1 MGIVIRKVVAMSEV
15 MIRPTEICAHHR
27 PEGCARCK
35 VRLISVCSVLNPSD
49 LAELETM
56 NRPRRFS
63 ARDVIVSESETA
75 ENVFSIT
82 EGMVRIYRMLPDG
95 RRHVLGFGLPGDF
108 LGLSLLSMFEFTA
121 DAVTDVSVCQF
132 PRKTFADF
140 VDRTPYFLKRSHEF
154 ATNELRLAQHQLVV
168 LGRKSADERVSAF
181 IVMLRDR
188 MRGAGFSSVTLP
200 LPMNRQDIAD
210 YLGLTIETVSR
221 SITRLAKDKVI
232 LVVPGGVR
240 LLRADRLEQLAAA

>member
-1 MGIVIRKVVAMSEV
+1 MGFCEMSETL
-15 MIRPTEICAHHR
+15 IGTADICAHHR
-27 PEGCARCK
+27 PDGCTRCK
-35 VRLISVCSVLNPSD
+35 VRLISVCSVLNQPD
-49 LAELETM
+49 LAELEAM

-63 ARDVIVSESETA
+63 VRDVIVA
-75 ENVFSIT
+75 ENEAAANVFSIT
-82 EGMVRIYRMLPDG
+82 DGMVRIYRMLPDG
-95 RRHVLGFGLPGDF
+95 RRHILGFGLPGDF
-108 LGLSLLSMFEFTA
+108 LGLSLLSVFDFTA
-121 DAVTDVSVCQF
+121 DAVTDVAVCQF
-132 PRKTFADF
+132 PRKIFADF
-140 VDRTPYFLKRSHEF
+140 VDRKPYFLKRLHEF

-181 IVMLRDR
+181 IIMLRDR
-188 MRGAGFSSVTLP
+188 MRGAGYSSVTLP